1 MSIAMEVTMT
11 LMTLTVRLTLA
22 NSCELSVVGV
32 SLIGKRQRVCC
43 WMHGVFA
50 GDLLVR
56 MKVSQVRG
64 WSKKTKESGAV
75 PVEEPR
81 VILFNF
87 GIYKDEDE
95 RVVGSNTIG
104 KVTFTKLRLRLNP
117 WL

>member
-11 LMTLTVRLTLA
+11 LMTLTMRLTLA

-50 GDLLVR
+50 GDPLVQ

-81 VILFNF
+81 VILAEKELSNEWA
-87 GIYKDEDE
+87 YE
-95 RVVGSNTIG
+95 RKIREEGRP
-104 KVTFTKLRLRLNP
+104 F
-117 WL
+117 